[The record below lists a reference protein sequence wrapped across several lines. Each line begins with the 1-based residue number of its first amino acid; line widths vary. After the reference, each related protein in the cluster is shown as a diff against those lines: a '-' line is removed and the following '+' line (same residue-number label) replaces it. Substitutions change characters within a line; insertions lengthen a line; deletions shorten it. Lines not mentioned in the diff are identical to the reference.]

1 MIKIGYGKDSHAF
14 DFNDKEKK
22 LILGGVEF
30 PNQPALA
37 GNSDADVVL
46 HAITNAISG
55 VTCKNILG
63 PRADAL
69 CLEQGITDSRVYLEE
84 ALKDAQEADIIL
96 QHISI
101 SIECKFPKITP
112 MLTPLRESL
121 SQLLGLP
128 QNAIGIT
135 ATTGEGLT
143 PFGQGLGIECEVVV
157 TACAKD

>member
-1 MIKIGYGKDSHAF
+1 MIKVGFGKDSHAF
-14 DFNDKEKK
+14 EKNDKEKK

-30 PNQPALA
+30 QGAPALS

-63 PRADAL
+63 PRADKL
-69 CLEQGITDSRVYLEE
+69 CLEQGITDSRVYLAE
-84 ALKDAQEADIIL
+84 ALQDAKEAGITL

-121 SQLLGLP
+121 SALLQLP
-128 QNAIGIT
+128 PNAIGIT

-143 PFGQGLGIECEVVV
+143 PFGQGLGIECEVVL
-157 TACAKD
+157 TASTKD

>member
-1 MIKIGYGKDSHAF
+1 MIKVGYGKDSHAF
-14 DFNDKEKK
+14 DFDNKEKK

-30 PNQPALA
+30 LNQPALS
-37 GNSDADVVL
+37 GNSDADVIL

-63 PRADAL
+63 PRADQL
-69 CLEQGITDSRVYLEE
+69 CLEQGITDSRVYLQE
-84 ALKDAQEADIIL
+84 ALKDAKEAGITL

-112 MLTPLRESL
+112 MLTPLRKSL
-121 SQLLGLP
+121 SQLLSLP
-128 QNAIGIT
+128 TNAIGIT

-157 TACAKD
+157 TACTTD

>member
-1 MIKIGYGKDSHAF
+1 MVIVGYGKDSHAF

-22 LILGGVEF
+22 LVLGGVEF
-30 PNQPALA
+30 PEQPALA

-63 PRADAL
+63 PRADKL
-69 CLEQGITDSRVYLEE
+69 CLEQGITDSRVYLAE
-84 ALKDAQEADIIL
+84 ALQDAGEMNITL

-112 MLTPLRESL
+112 MLTPLRQSL
-121 SQLLGLP
+121 SALLQLSP
-128 QNAIGIT
+128 ESIGIT

-143 PFGQGLGIECEVVV
+143 PFGQGLGIECEVVL
-157 TACAKD
+157 TACKKG